1 MDSRGPL
8 LRTDRQIRYN
18 SFALFLR
25 CGSEL
30 LFKLLIFGRALRQHF
45 GKLDVGLIAKK
56 ACRPAVSGRL
66 VSGQFEQKVG
76 MASHTNPVLERLE
89 RNIESVVLGKRDVV
103 RRILVALLAGEHLLL
118 EDVPGVGKTLLA
130 KAIAK
135 SIAGKFTRVQFT
147 PDLLP
152 SDIIGSS
159 IYHEGEFKFSP
170 GPIFAN
176 VVLGDEIN
184 RAPPRTQ
191 SALLEAMS
199 ERQASVDGKS
209 YPLPDPFLVI
219 ATQNPFEFEGTY
231 VLPESQLDR
240 FIMRIDVG
248 YPARDAER
256 NILRSHQQGEPVDG
270 LASVVSISEVK
281 GLQQQVRQVTL
292 DDSIVDYLQ
301 DIVEQTR
308 QSNEIQVGVST
319 RGALAFYR
327 ASQALAFLSGR
338 NYVTPDDVKSL
349 AIPVLSHR
357 VLPRGFTAGSEKAT
371 VESII
376 ERCLRNVNVPV

>member
-1 MDSRGPL
+1 
-8 LRTDRQIRYN
+8 
-18 SFALFLR
+18 
-25 CGSEL
+25 
-30 LFKLLIFGRALRQHF
+30 
-45 GKLDVGLIAKK
+45 
-56 ACRPAVSGRL
+56 
-66 VSGQFEQKVG
+66 

-89 RNIESVVLGKRDVV
+89 LNIESVVLGKRDVV

-130 KAIAK
+130 KALAK
-135 SIAGKFTRVQFT
+135 SISGKFTRVQFT

-256 NILRSHQQGEPVDG
+256 NILRSHQQGEPVDN
-270 LASVVSISEVK
+270 LPSVVSVAEVK
-281 GLQQQVRQVTL
+281 ELQEQVRQVSL
-292 DDSIVDYLQ
+292 DDAIVDYLQ

-319 RGALAFYR
+319 RGALAFFR

-338 NYVTPDDVKSL
+338 SYVVPDDVKSL

-371 VESII
+371 AESII
-376 ERCLRNVNVPV
+376 ERCLRNISVPV